1 MPSLHNYEFD
11 DKYKRPV
18 AYFSMEFALH
28 QALKTYSGGLGFLA
42 GSHMR
47 SAFELKQNIIGI
59 GMLWKYGYYDQ
70 VRTAENDMEVLFQ
83 RKYYTYLEDTG
94 IMVPVLINKHQVY
107 VKALLLRPEV
117 FNTAPM
123 IFLTTDIEENDYLAR
138 TITHRLYD
146 ADTAARIAAN
156 IVLGIGGAR
165 VLDAMGLTPEIYHMN
180 EAHALPLAFYLYGK
194 FKTTDDVKQRLVFT
208 THTPEK
214 AGNEEHDINL
224 LDKMNFFGNVSLADV
239 RRITGIEDQVFS
251 HSLAAL
257 RLAKIAN
264 GVSQLHGVVAREMWG
279 SYPGICKIKAI
290 TNAQN
295 QTYWADHVL
304 ERAYQQRNLE
314 ALAERKTILKNRLIQ
329 TIADQTG
336 KLFDADKIIIVWA
349 RRFAEYKRA
358 DLIKRDIARFS
369 ALVRNTDRPVQIV
382 WAGKPYPGDLG
393 AISVFNHL
401 VKISRHEPN
410 LAVLTGYELN
420 LSAVLKKGADVWLN
434 TPRRPRE
441 ASGTSGMTAA
451 MNAAINFT
459 INDGWIPEFA
469 RHGENSYVIP
479 AVDPHLPMDEQDNI
493 DATNLMDILENQLL
507 PCYYENPQR
516 WAQIVLNSMADV
528 RAYFDSGRMADEYYK
543 LYNDQ
548 DFTPNPPVKDGA
560 AEVAKVALS

>member
-1 MPSLHNYEFD
+1 MATLHNYEFNE
-11 DKYKRPV
+11 KYKRPV

-47 SAFELKQNIIGI
+47 SAFELKQNLIGI

-70 VRTAENDMEVLFQ
+70 VRTADNEMEVLFQ

-107 VKALLLRPEV
+107 VKALLLRPEI

-165 VLDAMGLTPEIYHMN
+165 VLDAMGLTPDIYHMN

-194 FKTTDDVKQRLVFT
+194 FKNADDVKQRLVFT

-214 AGNEEHDINL
+214 AGNEEHDILL
-224 LDKMNFFGNVSLADV
+224 LDKMNFFGNVALADV
-239 RRITGIEDQVFS
+239 RRITGIEDNMFS

-257 RLAKIAN
+257 RLAKVSN
-264 GVSQLHGVVAREMWG
+264 GVSQLHGVVSREMWG
-279 SYPGICKIKAI
+279 GYEGICEIKAI

-295 QTYWADHVL
+295 KTYWADHVL
-304 ERAYQQRNLE
+304 DRAFEQRNLE
-314 ALAERKTILKNRLIQ
+314 KLAERKTILKNRLIQ

-336 KLFDADKIIIVWA
+336 KLFDADKIIIVWS

-358 DLIKRDIARFS
+358 DLIRRDIARFN
-369 ALVRNTDRPVQIV
+369 ALIKNSKHPVQIV

-393 AISVFNHL
+393 AISMFNHL

-410 LAVLTGYELN
+410 LAVLTGHELA

-469 RHGENSYVIP
+469 RHNENSFVIP
-479 AVDPHLPMDEQDNI
+479 AVDPTLPMDEQDNI
-493 DATNLMDILENQLL
+493 DAANLMDILENELL
-507 PCYYENPQR
+507 PCFYDEPQR
-516 WAQIVLNSMADV
+516 WAQIVMNSMADV
-528 RAYFDSGRMADEYYK
+528 RSYFDSGRMADEYYK
-543 LYNDQ
+543 LYNDEA
-548 DFTPNPPVKDGA
+548 FTPNPPVKEKA
-560 AEVAKVALS
+560 VKLSGIELV